1 MALFRNFGVNHADGV
16 TGLKSL
22 GRCTEVRLRAMP
34 PISLNLEPI
43 IQVLTTPR
51 LESEMNDIT
60 RKVIDNLARINA
72 IPRCSKKEEKIA
84 RCFADWAAK
93 RRYPTRRDAAGNLC
107 IKVPSTP
114 GHEAAPTVILQGHM
128 DMVCE
133 KTPDS
138 RHDFDSDPIR
148 LVRNGDWI
156 SADRTTL
163 GADNGIALALALTL
177 AEEPAVVHP
186 PLELLFTVDEESG
199 LLGAKNLD
207 PELIDGHILLNIDS
221 EEEGIF
227 TIGCAGGQETR
238 IRQELQRTAAPL
250 DHHYLDLTISGLR
263 GGHSGIDIH
272 KPRASANVLM
282 ARTLQAISRVSPI
295 GIVSI
300 KGGTVHNAIARDAA
314 ARITCSPQHREE
326 VQQVVNECR
335 KTISNEY
342 GAGEPQLDIRLH
354 VTATQTAGDGSLT
367 AADTRKAIAL
377 LLALPHGVTRMSAD
391 IDGLVETS
399 NNLATVALSGAS
411 FEILS
416 SQRSAV
422 MTRLAEITA
431 RIHAVAELAGAAA
444 TDENSY
450 PAWEPN
456 LDSALLQRCKAV
468 YRDRFGKDPEIQTIH
483 AGLECGLIGARKT
496 GMDMISFGP
505 TIENPH
511 SPDEKLF
518 VPSVVRVWDFIVHL
532 FASYTA

>member
-1 MALFRNFGVNHADGV
+1 
-16 TGLKSL
+16 
-22 GRCTEVRLRAMP
+22 
-34 PISLNLEPI
+34 
-43 IQVLTTPR
+43 
-51 LESEMNDIT
+51 MNDIT
-60 RKVIDNLARINA
+60 RKVIDNLDRINA
-72 IPRCSKKEEKIA
+72 IPRCSKKEEKLA
-84 RCFADWAAK
+84 RWFADWAAE
-93 RRYPTRRDAAGNLC
+93 RRYPTRRDETGNLC
-107 IKVPSTP
+107 IKVSATA
-114 GHEAAPTVILQGHM
+114 GYEAAPTVILQGHM

-138 RHDFDSDPIR
+138 RHDFDRDPIR

-163 GADNGIALALALTL
+163 GADNGIALALARTL
-177 AEEPAVVHP
+177 AEDTAVVHP

-207 PELIDGHILLNIDS
+207 PGLVDGRILLNIDS
-221 EEEGIF
+221 EEEGVF

-238 IRQELQRTAAPL
+238 IRLNLQRTAAPSGL
-250 DHHYLDLTISGLR
+250 SYLDLTVSGLR

-282 ARTLQAISRVSPI
+282 ARTLQAISRVTPI

-314 ARITCSPQHREE
+314 ARITSAPEHLEGVR
-326 VQQVVNECR
+326 QVVAECR
-335 KTISNEY
+335 KTFLNEY
-342 GAGEPQLDIRLH
+342 GAGESQLAVRLNEA
-354 VTATQTAGDGSLT
+354 ATQSAGVGALT
-367 AADTRKAIAL
+367 AADTRRAIAL
-377 LLALPHGVTRMSAD
+377 LLALPHGVARMSTD
-391 IDGLVETS
+391 IDSLVETS
-399 NNLATVALSGAS
+399 NNLATIVLLSDDT

-422 MTRLAEITA
+422 MSRLAEITA
-431 RIHAVAELAGAAA
+431 RIHAVADLAAAAA

-450 PAWEPN
+450 PAWEPS

-468 YRDRFGKDPEIQTIH
+468 YRDQFGKDPVVQTIH
-483 AGLECGLIGARKT
+483 AGLECGLIGAMKP

-532 FASYTA
+532 LASYTT

>member
-1 MALFRNFGVNHADGV
+1 
-16 TGLKSL
+16 
-22 GRCTEVRLRAMP
+22 
-34 PISLNLEPI
+34 
-43 IQVLTTPR
+43 
-51 LESEMNDIT
+51 MNDIT

-84 RCFADWAAK
+84 RWFVDWAAEH
-93 RRYPTRRDAAGNLC
+93 RYQTHRDKAGNLC
-107 IKVPSTP
+107 IKVPATA
-114 GHEAAPTVILQGHM
+114 GHENAPTIILQGHM

-138 RHDFDSDPIR
+138 RHDFDHDPIR
-148 LVRNGDWI
+148 LVRNGEWI

-207 PELIDGHILLNIDS
+207 PGLVDGRILLNIDS
-221 EEEGIF
+221 EEEGVF

-238 IRQELQRTAAPL
+238 LRLNLQRTAEAS
-250 DHHYLDLTISGLR
+250 DHHHYDLTISGLR

-282 ARTLQAISRVSPI
+282 TRVLQAISSVMPI
-295 GIVSI
+295 GIVSL
-300 KGGTVHNAIARDAA
+300 KGGTVHNAIARDAV
-314 ARITCSPQHREE
+314 ARIHCASQKSAV
-326 VQQVVNECR
+326 VQQVLAECR
-335 KTISNEY
+335 KIFSNEY
-342 GAGEPQLDIRLH
+342 GASEPKFELRLNEA
-354 VTATQTAGDGSLT
+354 ATETAGGGALS

-377 LLALPHGVTRMSAD
+377 LLALPHGVMRMSAD
-391 IDGLVETS
+391 IEGLVETS
-399 NNLATVALSGAS
+399 NNLATVTLSGAS

-431 RIHAVAELAGAAA
+431 RIHAVADLAGVAA

-456 LDSALLQRCKAV
+456 LDSALLHRCKAV
-468 YRDRFGKDPEIQTIH
+468 YRDRFGRDPGVQTIH
-483 AGLECGLIGARKT
+483 AGLECGLIGARKP

-511 SPDEKLF
+511 SPDEKLY
-518 VPSVVRVWDFIVHL
+518 VPSVARVWDFIVHL
-532 FASYTA
+532 FASYTV

>member
-1 MALFRNFGVNHADGV
+1 M
-16 TGLKSL
+16 T
-22 GRCTEVRLRAMP
+22 
-34 PISLNLEPI
+34 
-43 IQVLTTPR
+43 
-51 LESEMNDIT
+51 DIT

-84 RCFADWAAK
+84 RWFADWATEQ
-93 RRYPTRRDAAGNLC
+93 RHPTRRDEAGNLC
-107 IKVPSTP
+107 IKVAATP
-114 GHEAAPTVILQGHM
+114 GHEATPTIILQGHM

-138 RHDFDSDPIR
+138 RHNFDSDPIR
-148 LVRNGDWI
+148 LVRAGDWI

-207 PELIDGHILLNIDS
+207 PGLVDGRILLNIDS
-221 EEEGIF
+221 EEEGVF
-227 TIGCAGGQETR
+227 TIGCAGGQETL
-238 IRQELQRTAAPL
+238 IGLELQRTAAPL
-250 DHHYLDLTISGLR
+250 DHHNLDLVISGLR

-282 ARTLQAISRVSPI
+282 ARTLQAISRVMPI

-314 ARITCSPQHREE
+314 ARITCTPQHLEG
-326 VQQVVNECR
+326 VQQVVAECR
-335 KTISNEY
+335 ETFSNEY
-342 GAGEPQLDIRLH
+342 GAGESQLDIRLNE
-354 VTATQTAGDGSLT
+354 AAIQTAGDGALT
-367 AADTRKAIAL
+367 AADSRKAIAL

-391 IDGLVETS
+391 IEGLVETS

-422 MTRLAEITA
+422 MTRLTEITA
-431 RIHAVAELAGAAA
+431 RIHAIAELAGSTA

-456 LDSALLQRCKAV
+456 LDSALLHRCKAV

-483 AGLECGLIGARKT
+483 AGLECGLIGAMKP
-496 GMDMISFGP
+496 GMDMISIGP

-518 VPSVVRVWDFIVHL
+518 VPSVIRVWDFIVHL

>member
-1 MALFRNFGVNHADGV
+1 M
-16 TGLKSL
+16 S
-22 GRCTEVRLRAMP
+22 
-34 PISLNLEPI
+34 
-43 IQVLTTPR
+43 
-51 LESEMNDIT
+51 DIT
-60 RKVIDNLARINA
+60 RKVIDNLARIDA

-84 RCFADWAAK
+84 RWFADWAAE
-93 RRYPTRRDAAGNLC
+93 RRYQTRRDETGNLC
-107 IKVPSTP
+107 IKVPATA
-114 GHEAAPTVILQGHM
+114 GCEAAPTIILQGHM

-148 LVRNGDWI
+148 LVMNGDWI

-177 AEEPAVVHP
+177 VEEPAVVHP

-199 LLGAKNLD
+199 LLGAKKLD
-207 PELIDGHILLNIDS
+207 PGLVDGLILLNIDS
-221 EEEGIF
+221 EEEGVF

-238 IRQELQRTAAPL
+238 ICLKLKRTATPL
-250 DHHYLDLTISGLR
+250 DHPFFDLTISGLR

-282 ARTLQAISRVSPI
+282 ARTLHAISRVSPI

-314 ARITCSPQHREE
+314 ARITTAPEQLEGMR
-326 VQQVVNECR
+326 QVVTDCR
-335 KTISNEY
+335 ETFLNEY
-342 GAGEPQLDIRLH
+342 GVGESQLDIRLNEA
-354 VTATQTAGDGSLT
+354 ATQTAGGDALT

-391 IDGLVETS
+391 IEDLVETS
-399 NNLATVALSGAS
+399 NNLATVVLSDAG

-431 RIHAVAELAGAAA
+431 RIHAVADLAGAAA

-450 PAWEPN
+450 PAWEPS
-456 LDSALLQRCKAV
+456 LESALLQRCKAI
-468 YRDRFGKDPEIQTIH
+468 YRDQFGKDPMVQTIH
-483 AGLECGLIGARKT
+483 AGLECGLIGAIKP

-532 FASYTA
+532 LASYTTPN

>member
-1 MALFRNFGVNHADGV
+1 
-16 TGLKSL
+16 
-22 GRCTEVRLRAMP
+22 
-34 PISLNLEPI
+34 
-43 IQVLTTPR
+43 
-51 LESEMNDIT
+51 MNDIT

-72 IPRCSKKEEKIA
+72 IPRCSKKEAKIA
-84 RCFADWAAK
+84 RWFADWAAEH
-93 RRYPTRRDAAGNLC
+93 RFPTRRDEIGNLC
-107 IKVPSTP
+107 IKVPATG
-114 GHEAAPTVILQGHM
+114 GHEAVPTVILQGHM

-138 RHDFDSDPIR
+138 RHDFDSDPIS
-148 LVRNGDWI
+148 LIRNGDWI

-207 PELIDGHILLNIDS
+207 PGLVDGRILLNIDS
-221 EEEGIF
+221 EEEGVF
-227 TIGCAGGQETR
+227 TIGCAGEQETR
-238 IRQELQRTAAPL
+238 IRLDLQRAAEPS
-250 DHHYLDLTISGLR
+250 DHYHFDLTISGLR

-282 ARTLQAISRVSPI
+282 ARVLHAISRVTPI
-295 GIVSI
+295 GIVSL

-314 ARITCSPQHREE
+314 ARISCAPQRLEG
-326 VQQVVNECR
+326 VRQVVAECR
-335 KTISNEY
+335 KTFSTEY
-342 GAGEPQLDIRLH
+342 GATEPQFELRLNEA
-354 VTATQTAGDGSLT
+354 ATETAGGGALPT
-367 AADTRKAIAL
+367 ADTRKTIAL

-391 IDGLVETS
+391 VEGLVETS
-399 NNLATVALSGAS
+399 NNLATVTLSGAN

-416 SQRSAV
+416 SQRSTV

-431 RIHAVAELAGAAA
+431 RIHAVADLAGVAA

-450 PAWEPN
+450 PAWEPS
-456 LDSALLQRCKAV
+456 LDSELLHRCKAV
-468 YRDRFGKDPEIQTIH
+468 YRDRFGSDPLVQTIH
-483 AGLECGLIGARKT
+483 AGLECGLIGARIP

-511 SPDEKLF
+511 SPDERLF
-518 VPSVVRVWDFIVHL
+518 VPSVARVWEFIVHL

>member
-1 MALFRNFGVNHADGV
+1 
-16 TGLKSL
+16 
-22 GRCTEVRLRAMP
+22 
-34 PISLNLEPI
+34 
-43 IQVLTTPR
+43 
-51 LESEMNDIT
+51 
-60 RKVIDNLARINA
+60 
-72 IPRCSKKEEKIA
+72 
-84 RCFADWAAK
+84 
-93 RRYPTRRDAAGNLC
+93 
-107 IKVPSTP
+107 
-114 GHEAAPTVILQGHM
+114 M

-138 RHDFDSDPIR
+138 RHDFDNDPIR
-148 LVRNGDWI
+148 LVRNGEWI

-207 PELIDGHILLNIDS
+207 PGLVDGRILLNIDS
-221 EEEGIF
+221 EEEGVF

-238 IRQELQRTAAPL
+238 IRLDLPRMAAPL

-282 ARTLQAISRVSPI
+282 ARALQAISHVTPI

-314 ARITCSPQHREE
+314 ARVICAPPHLEG
-326 VQQVVNECR
+326 VQQIVGECR
-335 KTISNEY
+335 ETFSNEY
-342 GAGEPQLDIRLH
+342 GAGDPQCDIRLNKI
-354 VTATQTAGDGSLT
+354 ATEAIGGDTLT

-431 RIHAVAELAGAAA
+431 RIHAIADLAGAAA

-456 LDSALLQRCKAV
+456 LDSALLLRCKAV
-468 YRDRFGKDPEIQTIH
+468 YRDRFGKDPLVQTIH
-483 AGLECGLIGARKT
+483 AGLECGLIGARKP

-532 FASYTA
+532 LASYTTPS

>member
-1 MALFRNFGVNHADGV
+1 
-16 TGLKSL
+16 
-22 GRCTEVRLRAMP
+22 
-34 PISLNLEPI
+34 
-43 IQVLTTPR
+43 
-51 LESEMNDIT
+51 MNDIT
-60 RKVIDNLARINA
+60 RKIIDNLARINA

-84 RCFADWAAK
+84 RWFVDWAAE
-93 RRYPTRRDAAGNLC
+93 RRYPTRRDEAGNLC
-107 IKVPSTP
+107 IKVPATA
-114 GHEAAPTVILQGHM
+114 GREAAPTVILQGHM

-177 AEEPAVVHP
+177 GDEPAVVHP

-207 PELIDGHILLNIDS
+207 PGLVDGRILLNIDS
-221 EEEGIF
+221 EEEGVF

-238 IRQELQRTAAPL
+238 IRLDLQRTADPS
-250 DHHYLDLTISGLR
+250 DRRYFDLTISGLR

-282 ARTLQAISRVSPI
+282 ARVLHAISRLTSFD
-295 GIVSI
+295 IVSL

-314 ARITCSPQHREE
+314 GRISCAPQQIEG
-326 VQQVVNECR
+326 VQQVVAECR
-335 KTISNEY
+335 KTFANEY
-342 GAGEPQLDIRLH
+342 GAGENQLDIRLNEAATKTIDDGAL
-354 VTATQTAGDGSLT
+354 TAT
-367 AADTRKAIAL
+367 DTRKAIAL

-391 IDGLVETS
+391 IEGLVETS
-399 NNLATVALSGAS
+399 NNLATLALSGTGV
-411 FEILS
+411 EILS

-431 RIHAVAELAGAAA
+431 RIHAVADLAGAAA

-450 PAWEPN
+450 PAWEPS

-468 YRDRFGKDPEIQTIH
+468 YRDRFGRDPVVQTIH
-483 AGLECGLIGARKT
+483 AGLECGLIGARKP

-518 VPSVVRVWDFIVHL
+518 VPSVARVWDFIVQL
-532 FASYTA
+532 LASFTA

>member
-1 MALFRNFGVNHADGV
+1 
-16 TGLKSL
+16 
-22 GRCTEVRLRAMP
+22 
-34 PISLNLEPI
+34 
-43 IQVLTTPR
+43 
-51 LESEMNDIT
+51 MNDIT

-84 RCFADWAAK
+84 RWFADWAAE
-93 RRYPTRRDAAGNLC
+93 RHFPTRRDEAGNLC
-107 IKVPSTP
+107 IKIPATA
-114 GHEAAPTVILQGHM
+114 GHEAAPTVIIQGHM

-138 RHDFDSDPIR
+138 RHDFDNDPIH
-148 LVRNGDWI
+148 LVWNGDWI

-207 PELIDGHILLNIDS
+207 PGMVDGRILLNIDS
-221 EEEGIF
+221 EEEGVF

-238 IRQELQRTAAPL
+238 IRLGLQCTTEPS
-250 DHHYLDLTISGLR
+250 DHRHFDLTISGLQ

-282 ARTLQAISRVSPI
+282 ARALQAISRVAPI
-295 GIVSI
+295 GIVTI

-314 ARITCSPQHREE
+314 ARITCAPPQLEG
-326 VQQVVNECR
+326 VQQVVAECR
-335 KTISNEY
+335 ETFLNEY
-342 GAGEPQLDIRLH
+342 GAGESQLDVQLNE
-354 VTATQTAGDGSLT
+354 TTTQTAGDGALT

-391 IDGLVETS
+391 IEGLVETS
-399 NNLATVALSGAS
+399 NNLAAVALSGTCL
-411 FEILS
+411 EILS

-422 MTRLAEITA
+422 MTRLAEITT
-431 RIHAVAELAGAAA
+431 RIHAVADLAGAAA

-450 PAWEPN
+450 PAWEPS

-468 YRDRFGKDPEIQTIH
+468 YRDRFRRDPVVQTIH
-483 AGLECGLIGARKT
+483 AGLECGLIGARKP

-511 SPDEKLF
+511 SPNEKLF

-532 FASYTA
+532 FASYTTPS

>member
-1 MALFRNFGVNHADGV
+1 
-16 TGLKSL
+16 
-22 GRCTEVRLRAMP
+22 
-34 PISLNLEPI
+34 
-43 IQVLTTPR
+43 
-51 LESEMNDIT
+51 MNDIT

-72 IPRCSKKEEKIA
+72 IPRCSKKEEKLA
-84 RCFADWAAK
+84 RWFADWAAE
-93 RRYPTRRDAAGNLC
+93 RRYPTRRDEAGNLC
-107 IKVPSTP
+107 IKVPATA
-114 GHEAAPTVILQGHM
+114 GYEAAPTVILQGHM

-138 RHDFDSDPIR
+138 RHDFDRDPIR

-177 AEEPAVVHP
+177 AEEAAVVHP

-207 PELIDGHILLNIDS
+207 PGLVDGRILLNIDS
-221 EEEGIF
+221 EEEGVF

-238 IRQELQRTAAPL
+238 IRLDLQRTAASSGL
-250 DHHYLDLTISGLR
+250 SYLDLTVSGLS

-272 KPRASANVLM
+272 KPRASANVLV
-282 ARTLQAISRVSPI
+282 ARALQAISRVTPI

-314 ARITCSPQHREE
+314 ARITSAPEHFEE
-326 VQQVVNECR
+326 VRQVVAECR
-335 KTISNEY
+335 ETFSTEY
-342 GAGEPQLDIRLH
+342 GAGESQLAVRLNEA
-354 VTATQTAGDGSLT
+354 ATQSAGGSGLT
-367 AADTRKAIAL
+367 TADTRKAIAL
-377 LLALPHGVTRMSAD
+377 LLALPHGVTRMSTN

-399 NNLATVALSGAS
+399 NNLATVVLSGAT

-422 MTRLAEITA
+422 MSRLAEITA
-431 RIHAVAELAGAAA
+431 RIHAVADLAGAAA

-450 PAWEPN
+450 PAWEPS

-468 YRDRFGKDPEIQTIH
+468 YRDQFGKDPGVQTIH
-483 AGLECGLIGARKT
+483 AGLECGLIGAMKP

-532 FASYTA
+532 LASYTT

>member
-1 MALFRNFGVNHADGV
+1 
-16 TGLKSL
+16 
-22 GRCTEVRLRAMP
+22 
-34 PISLNLEPI
+34 
-43 IQVLTTPR
+43 
-51 LESEMNDIT
+51 MNDIT
-60 RKVIDNLARINA
+60 HKVIDNLARINA

-84 RCFADWAAK
+84 LWFADWAAK
-93 RRYPTRRDAAGNLC
+93 RRYPTRRDETGNLC
-107 IKVPSTP
+107 IKVPATA

-199 LLGAKNLD
+199 LLGAKKLD
-207 PELIDGHILLNIDS
+207 PGLVDGRILLNIDS
-221 EEEGIF
+221 EEEGVF

-238 IRQELQRTAAPL
+238 IRLDLQRTAAPL

-272 KPRASANVLM
+272 KPRASANVLI
-282 ARTLQAISRVSPI
+282 AHVLQAISHVTPI
-295 GIVSI
+295 GIVSL
-300 KGGTVHNAIARDAA
+300 KGGTVHNAIARDTA
-314 ARITCSPQHREE
+314 ARISCAPQQLEG
-326 VQQVVNECR
+326 VQRVVAECR

-342 GAGEPQLDIRLH
+342 GANEPQLDIRLNEA
-354 VTATQTAGDGSLT
+354 ATEAIGDGALT

-391 IDGLVETS
+391 IEGLVETS
-399 NNLATVALSGAS
+399 NNLATVALSGPCL
-411 FEILS
+411 EILS

-431 RIHAVAELAGAAA
+431 RIHAVADLAGAAA

-450 PAWEPN
+450 PAWEPS

-468 YRDRFGKDPEIQTIH
+468 YRDRFGRDPVVQTIH
-483 AGLECGLIGARKT
+483 AGLECGLIGARKP

-518 VPSVVRVWDFIVHL
+518 VPSVARVWDFIVHL

>member
-1 MALFRNFGVNHADGV
+1 
-16 TGLKSL
+16 
-22 GRCTEVRLRAMP
+22 
-34 PISLNLEPI
+34 
-43 IQVLTTPR
+43 
-51 LESEMNDIT
+51 MNDIT
-60 RKVIDNLARINA
+60 SKVIDNLARINA

-84 RCFADWAAK
+84 RWFADWASK
-93 RRYPTRRDAAGNLC
+93 VRYPTRRDEAGNLC
-107 IKVPSTP
+107 IKVPATA
-114 GHEAAPTVILQGHM
+114 GHEAAPTIVLQGHM

-138 RHDFDSDPIR
+138 RHDFNRDPIR

-207 PELIDGHILLNIDS
+207 PGLIDGRILLNLDS
-221 EEEGIF
+221 EEEGVF

-238 IRQELQRTAAPL
+238 IRLDLQHMTAPS
-250 DHHYLDLTISGLR
+250 DHPFLDLTISGLR

-282 ARTLQAISRVSPI
+282 VRALQAISRVTPI
-295 GIVSI
+295 GIVSM

-314 ARITCSPQHREE
+314 ARITCVPQQLER
-326 VQQVVNECR
+326 VQQVVAQCR
-335 KTISNEY
+335 ETFSTEY
-342 GAGEPQLDIRLH
+342 GAAEPQLDIRLFEA
-354 VTATQTAGDGSLT
+354 TTQTAGDDCLT

-377 LLALPHGVTRMSAD
+377 LLALPHGVTRMSSA

-399 NNLATVALSGAS
+399 NNLATVALSGAN
-411 FEILS
+411 FDVLS

-422 MTRLAEITA
+422 MSRLAEITA
-431 RIHAVAELAGAAA
+431 RIHAVANLAGAAA
-444 TDENSY
+444 IDENSY
-450 PAWEPN
+450 PAWEPS
-456 LDSALLQRCKAV
+456 LDSALLHRCKAV
-468 YRDRFGKDPEIQTIH
+468 YRDLFGKDPEIQTIH
-483 AGLECGLIGARKT
+483 AGLECGLIGARKPGT
-496 GMDMISFGP
+496 DMISFGP

-518 VPSVVRVWDFIVHL
+518 VPSVARVWDFIVHL
-532 FASYTA
+532 LASYATSNFAD

>member
-1 MALFRNFGVNHADGV
+1 
-16 TGLKSL
+16 
-22 GRCTEVRLRAMP
+22 
-34 PISLNLEPI
+34 
-43 IQVLTTPR
+43 
-51 LESEMNDIT
+51 MNDIT
-60 RKVIDNLARINA
+60 GKVIDNLARINA

-84 RCFADWAAK
+84 RWFADWAAE
-93 RRYPTRRDAAGNLC
+93 RRYPTRRDEAGNLC
-107 IKVPSTP
+107 IKVPASP

-138 RHDFDSDPIR
+138 RHDFDNDPIR

-207 PELIDGHILLNIDS
+207 PGLVDGRILLNIDS
-221 EEEGIF
+221 EEEGVF

-238 IRQELQRTAAPL
+238 IRLGLQRTAEPS
-250 DHHYLDLTISGLR
+250 DHRHFDLTISGLR

-282 ARTLQAISRVSPI
+282 ARALQAISRVTPI

-300 KGGTVHNAIARDAA
+300 KGGTVHNAISRDAA
-314 ARITCSPQHREE
+314 ARIICAPPHLEG
-326 VQQVVNECR
+326 VQQVVGECR
-335 KTISNEY
+335 ETFSNEY
-342 GAGEPQLDIRLH
+342 GAGDPQCDIRLNKI
-354 VTATQTAGDGSLT
+354 ATEAIGGDTLT

-431 RIHAVAELAGAAA
+431 RIHAIADLAGAAA

-456 LDSALLQRCKAV
+456 LDSALLLRCKAV
-468 YRDRFGKDPEIQTIH
+468 YRDRFGKDPLVQTIH
-483 AGLECGLIGARKT
+483 AGLECGLIGARKP

-532 FASYTA
+532 LASYTTPS

>member
-1 MALFRNFGVNHADGV
+1 M
-16 TGLKSL
+16 S
-22 GRCTEVRLRAMP
+22 
-34 PISLNLEPI
+34 
-43 IQVLTTPR
+43 
-51 LESEMNDIT
+51 DIT

-84 RCFADWAAK
+84 RWFVDWAAE
-93 RRYPTRRDAAGNLC
+93 RRYQTRRDEAGNLC
-107 IKVPSTP
+107 IKVPATA
-114 GHEAAPTVILQGHM
+114 GRDAAPTIILQGHM

-177 AEEPAVVHP
+177 VEESAVVHP

-207 PELIDGHILLNIDS
+207 PGLVDGLILLNIDS
-221 EEEGIF
+221 EEEGVL

-238 IRQELQRTAAPL
+238 IRLEPQRTTAPL
-250 DHHYLDLTISGLR
+250 DHPYLDLTISGLR

-282 ARTLQAISRVSPI
+282 ARTLHAISRVSPI
-295 GIVSI
+295 GIVSM

-314 ARITCSPQHREE
+314 ARITTAPEHLER
-326 VQQVVNECR
+326 VRQVVAECR
-335 KTISNEY
+335 KTFSNEV
-342 GAGEPQLDIRLH
+342 GAGESQLDIRLNEA
-354 VTATQTAGDGSLT
+354 ATQTAGDDTLT

-377 LLALPHGVTRMSAD
+377 LLGLPHGVTRMSAD
-391 IDGLVETS
+391 IEGLVETS
-399 NNLATVALSGAS
+399 NNLATVVLSDAG

-431 RIHAVAELAGAAA
+431 RIHAVADLAGAAA

-450 PAWEPN
+450 PAWEPS

-468 YRDRFGKDPEIQTIH
+468 YRDRFGKDPVVQTIH
-483 AGLECGLIGARKT
+483 AGLECGLIGDKKP
-496 GMDMISFGP
+496 GLDMISFGP